1 MFDDRRR
8 DHVAFGVGRGLLLRP
23 TSNRRA
29 NRTSLRNSSVLV
41 GSLSMGAWGIK
52 NIQRTKL
59 TGKNLLGREPNRPL
73 SVSQTVGGIPVIAD
87 YGPRHVRRRNSCA
100 VSAGGCDDQNPE

>member
-8 DHVAFGVGRGLLLRP
+8 DHVAFGVGRGCCFRP

-29 NRTSLRNSSVLV
+29 NRTSLRNSSVIV
-41 GSLSMGAWGIK
+41 GSLSMGIK

-59 TGKNLLGREPNRPL
+59 TGKNLRGREPNRPL
-73 SVSQTVGGIPVIAD
+73 SVSQTVGGITVIAD
-87 YGPRHVRRRNSCA
+87 YGPRHVRRRN
-100 VSAGGCDDQNPE
+100 